1 MFCEQCGAP
10 IPEGAKFCEQ
20 CGAPVAGPAP
30 VRAQSPEPVP
40 QPAPQAAPQ
49 AESLPRRG
57 EARPRRFSP
66 LRLIIGTLLLVALA
80 YAAHW
85 VLANL

>member
-20 CGAPVAGPAP
+20 CGAPVAG
-30 VRAQSPEPVP
+30 
-40 QPAPQAAPQ
+40 PQ

-80 YAAHW
+80 YAAYW